1 MYNIMLVSGV
11 RILVLSLWVKLSS
24 TEDFKISHIRLL
36 VLYNNNNESESQSC
50 LILWDLMDC
59 NLPHSS
65 VCGIIKARIF
75 EWVAISFFRGSSWP
89 RDRTQVCCIAG
100 GFFTIWATRE
110 ATDNNNNNSKNN
122 NTIAIGI
129 QGCHMWE
136 RRFCEG
142 IRTPVFCSCVV
153 TNLPCDLSK
162 FLLLSGFSIL
172 PMKWEDWRKY
182 RNGSQPWLHDRV
194 IRRAFTITDAC
205 TPPQNNS
212 FKLSEGETRASRFL
226 KCSPRNPN
234 EYPRLRITILYLG
247 FGVSGFERE

>member
-24 TEDFKISHIRLL
+24 TEDFKISHIHLL

-65 VCGIIKARIF
+65 VCGIIKAWIF

-89 RDRTQVCCIAG
+89 RDRIQVCCIAG

-110 ATDNNNNNSKNN
+110 ATDHNNNNSKN

-153 TNLPCDLSK
+153 NNLPCDLSK
-162 FLLLSGFSIL
+162 FLLLSGLASASCLWNGRIGESIEMVHNPGCMIESSGEL
-172 PMKWEDWRKY
+172 LQSLMPAPHPRTTASNSLKVRLGHPDFLNVPQGIPMSIQGWE
-182 RNGSQPWLHDRV
+182 
-194 IRRAFTITDAC
+194 
-205 TPPQNNS
+205 
-212 FKLSEGETRASRFL
+212 
-226 KCSPRNPN
+226 SPSC
-234 EYPRLRITILYLG
+234 I
-247 FGVSGFERE
+247 

>member
-65 VCGIIKARIF
+65 VCGILKARIF

-89 RDRTQVCCIAG
+89 RDQTQVCCIAG

-122 NTIAIGI
+122 TIIIGV
-129 QGCHMWE
+129 QGWHIWE
-136 RRFCEG
+136 RKFCEG
-142 IRTPVFCSCVV
+142 IRTPVFCSCPATLASSSSYLASASCLWNGRIGESMEMVHNSGCMIESSRELLQLLMPAPHPRTTASNSLKV
-153 TNLPCDLSK
+153 RLEHPD
-162 FLLLSGFSIL
+162 FLNVPQGIPMSIQG
-172 PMKWEDWRKY
+172 WE
-182 RNGSQPWLHDRV
+182 
-194 IRRAFTITDAC
+194 
-205 TPPQNNS
+205 
-212 FKLSEGETRASRFL
+212 
-226 KCSPRNPN
+226 SPSC
-234 EYPRLRITILYLG
+234 I
-247 FGVSGFERE
+247 